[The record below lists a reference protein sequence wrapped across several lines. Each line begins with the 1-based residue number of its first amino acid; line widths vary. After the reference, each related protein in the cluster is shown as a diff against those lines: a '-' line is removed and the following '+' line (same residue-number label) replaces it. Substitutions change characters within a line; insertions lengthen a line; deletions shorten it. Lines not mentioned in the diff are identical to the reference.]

1 MVLAANV
8 TVYNLETK
16 TKVNMSDDG
25 SQAEAP
31 KEIPPPPAGKKI
43 FLSHCNS
50 YEGQAMFKELCNK
63 DKIDGLLEEHP
74 DWGYAAHT
82 FTGTI
87 RKEEKNARGG
97 FEEPPEG
104 VQEFVDFERT
114 ESFRQ
119 KLLESDVIIYDLLS
133 NNFEEVDYVI
143 KTLKTSDLQTE
154 KTLVLLSSVM
164 TWVNTPP
171 KMEEDKAEG
180 DDDEGDGG
188 EAPADEPSEDE
199 PVSEEEEEKKDDG
212 EGSEAEPELDDNGEP
227 IVITEPK
234 DFKETDYHLR
244 VPHQDYNQ
252 CKTLETTAMSAVNT
266 QPKLRVHVMCS
277 GIRYGNG
284 ERTFYDHFQK
294 AWIQNPVQLPII
306 GEGNNLV
313 PTIHVIDLAR
323 LVRRVVIENPQVKPY
338 IFAIDKTRKP
348 TAKRTIIEI
357 AKGLGTGQIAS
368 CSFDDVT
375 DEQRWRQKLTINLRM
390 KASDAFKAMPL
401 TEEQQEGLEP
411 EEIEKLQEE
420 AKFPWHSKYGIR
432 KNIKKLEGEFNKFR
446 GLNPVKIFVTGPPAS
461 GKTFYSEK
469 LATYYNIPRVY
480 VNQLVDEFFRRA
492 AIEEEDAGEDVLTN
506 ACRTKMEAE
515 KERLTQIILDSRE
528 GLDEPEEG
536 WPEPEISNED
546 VRGKDDLLWADD
558 LLWEIL
564 KLKLRENDCRNR
576 GYILDGF
583 PRQFKGAQNVFLKK
597 IQQFDEN
604 GDPIDD
610 DEVDPD
616 DENYEGPPFDDAKK
630 FEVDMDVFPGS
641 VVVLNGEDDDLIDRV
656 RELPEDQIAGTQYNF
671 EDMQRRLKAYR
682 VWNNSLVA
690 EPAVQDFF
698 KQKGIAFY
706 NENMQT
712 RVKDALN
719 GLKIYIERVSPT
731 N

>member
-1 MVLAANV
+1 
-8 TVYNLETK
+8 
-16 TKVNMSDDG
+16 MSDDG
-25 SQAEAP
+25 SDDGKP

-50 YEGQAMFKELCNK
+50 YEGQALFKELWNK
-63 DKIDGLLEEHP
+63 DKFDYEEHP
-74 DWGYAAHT
+74 DWTYAAHT

-104 VQEFVDFERT
+104 IESFVDFERT
-114 ESFRQ
+114 AEFRQ
-119 KLLESDVIIYDLLS
+119 KLLENDVIIYDLLS

-171 KMEEDKAEG
+171 KMEEDKVEG
-180 DDDEGDGG
+180 DDEDGG
-188 EAPADEPSEDE
+188 EGAGEAEEPSDDE
-199 PVSEEEEEKKDDG
+199 PVSEDPEENKDDG
-212 EGSEAEPELDDNGEP
+212 GDGDDDAEPELDDNGEP
-227 IVITEPK
+227 IVITQPK
-234 DFKETDYHLR
+234 DFKESDFHLR

-306 GEGNNLV
+306 GEGDNLV

-348 TAKRTIIEI
+348 TAKRTISEI
-357 AKGLGTGQIAS
+357 SKGVGTGQIAS
-368 CSFDDVT
+368 CAREDVT
-375 DEQRWRQKLTINLRM
+375 DEQKWREKLSINLRM
-390 KASDAFKAMPL
+390 KASDAFKAVPL
-401 TEEQQEGLEP
+401 TEDEAAGEP
-411 EEIEKLQEE
+411 EDVEKLQEE
-420 AKFPWHSKYGIR
+420 KKFPWHSKYGIR

-446 GLNPVKIFVTGPPAS
+446 GLNPVKIYVTGPPAS

-469 LATYYNIPRVY
+469 LATYYNIPRVH
-480 VNQLVDEFFRRA
+480 VNQLVEEVFRRA
-492 AIEEEDAGEDVLTN
+492 AIEEEEAGEDVLTN
-506 ACRTKMEAE
+506 NCRTKMEAE
-515 KERLTQIILDSRE
+515 RERQTQVILDARD
-528 GLDEPEEG
+528 GLDEPEDG

-546 VRGKDDLLWADD
+546 LRGKDDLLWGED
-558 LLWEIL
+558 LLWEVL

-583 PRQFKGAQNVFLKK
+583 PRKFKGAQNVFLKK
-597 IQQFDEN
+597 VQQFDEEGN
-604 GDPIDD
+604 PVDD

-616 DENYEGPPFDDAKK
+616 DENYEPPFDDPKK

-641 VVVLNGEDDDLIDRV
+641 VIVFDGKDADLINRV
-656 RELPEDQIAGTQYNF
+656 MELPEDQIAGTQYNF
-671 EDMQRRLKAYR
+671 EDMQRRLKDYR
-682 VWNNSLVA
+682 TWNNSLVA

-698 KQKGIAFY
+698 KQRGIGFY
-706 NENMQT
+706 KEHMNT
-712 RVKDALN
+712 RVRDALN
-719 GLKIYIERVSPT
+719 GLKIYIERVSVS
-731 N
+731 NKSIKS